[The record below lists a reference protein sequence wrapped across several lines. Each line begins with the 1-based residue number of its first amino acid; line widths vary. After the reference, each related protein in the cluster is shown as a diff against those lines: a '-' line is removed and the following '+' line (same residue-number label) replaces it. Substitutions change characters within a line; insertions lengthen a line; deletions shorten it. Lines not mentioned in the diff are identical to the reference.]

1 MPDIRAL
8 VSLERVVWGGVSGP
22 GRGGLGGWQAF
33 TSAVPPPGVAPSLVL
48 AHVAWEEQC
57 PLWRPASRLAPAP
70 SSGVDA
76 ARVPG
81 GTPGPPEG
89 SPSTPTGRPQPPEEA
104 LGPRG
109 GRGRERARAAQ
120 EGLCLLHLPLLPRS
134 RPLPQPRHPRGLSA
148 DRVPIWPWG
157 QGQLPLLLK
166 SGADGVGRAGVP
178 GQWGLEWDRAHLP
191 P

>member
-33 TSAVPPPGVAPSLVL
+33 TSAVPLPGVAPSLVL

-109 GRGRERARAAQ
+109 GRGREG
-120 EGLCLLHLPLLPRS
+120 EGE
-134 RPLPQPRHPRGLSA
+134 
-148 DRVPIWPWG
+148 
-157 QGQLPLLLK
+157 
-166 SGADGVGRAGVP
+166 GRAGGSLLTP
-178 GQWGLEWDRAHLP
+178 SPSAPSQPATAPAQASPWAQCGQGPDLALGTRSATAAPQIWC
-191 P
+191 